1 MCFDIRFSFI
11 DSNVIMNPN
20 GVFGKKSKQFYFST
34 LSTQPSCGR
43 IVIEEH
49 SDGFDSGYKH
59 QSSS

>member
-1 MCFDIRFSFI
+1 
-11 DSNVIMNPN
+11 MNPI

-49 SDGFDSGYKH
+49 SDGFDYGYKSKVLLELTVYSILH
-59 QSSS
+59 DSSD

>member
-1 MCFDIRFSFI
+1 
-11 DSNVIMNPN
+11 

-34 LSTQPSCGR
+34 LGTQPSCGR

-49 SDGFDSGYKH
+49 SDGFDLGYKH

>member
-34 LSTQPSCGR
+34 PSTQPSCGR
-43 IVIEEH
+43 IVIEER
-49 SDGFDSGYKH
+49 SDGFD
-59 QSSS
+59 